1 MRHAMSW
8 TDKQL
13 DFQEKWLR
21 EEMASLHS
29 SIDSAEHSIAL
40 TLEVDAMDTTDRDP
54 TLPLKATHF
63 SEYLQKLRDSLDQLQ
78 SIQRTRDPPKRV
90 QTDAFLS

>member
-1 MRHAMSW
+1 MRLTVSW

-21 EEMASLHS
+21 EEMTSLHR
-29 SIDSAEHSIAL
+29 SIDSAEHSLAL
-40 TLEVDAMDTTDRDP
+40 TLEVDTMDTMDRDP
-54 TLPLKATHF
+54 ALPLKATYF
-63 SEYLQKLRDSLDQLQ
+63 QEYLQKLRDSLDQLQ

-90 QTDAFLS
+90 QTDA